1 MKFLVMCL
9 IGLTI
14 ANYSWA
20 QDGYAVGSK
29 VSDFSLATVG
39 GGKKSLSDYSDKK
52 GVVLVFHSISC
63 PFAKLYEP
71 RIQSLISE
79 YDSRGVAFLFID
91 YNNANGE
98 ETPAEIVAYLA
109 KQNLS
114 QLTYLI
120 DANHK
125 ITTQFGATKVPEVFI
140 LKNVGGSFMLFYK
153 GAIDNT
159 PSAAEPNTENY
170 LQDGI
175 KALLG
180 NLPLKVTTKKAS
192 GCAIEDY

>member
-1 MKFLVMCL
+1 MKFIVLCL
-9 IGLTI
+9 IGLAFT
-14 ANYSWA
+14 NYSWA
-20 QDGYAVGSK
+20 QDGYAIGSK

-63 PFAKLYEP
+63 PFAKLYES
-71 RIQSLISE
+71 RLQSLITE
-79 YDSRGVAFLFID
+79 YESRGVVFLFVD
-91 YNNANGE
+91 YSNPNGE

-114 QLTYLI
+114 LLTYLI

-125 ITTQFGATKVPEVFI
+125 LTTQFGATKVPEVFI
-140 LKNVGGSFMLFYK
+140 LKNVNGSFMLFYK

-159 PSAAEPNTENY
+159 PSAAEANSENY

-180 NLPLKVTTKKAS
+180 NLPLKVTSKKAS